1 MIASSICS
9 SLLGQDSKIE
19 IAVEA
24 EPLTIMAD
32 HAVPLGLI
40 VNELATNAI
49 KYAFPNGAGRITLGF
64 QRRDGEVTL
73 TVEDNGVGMNDSS
86 SSSGLGSRFLEA
98 FAMQLGG
105 TLSQGV
111 RRDRNNIHRPAP
123 YDRSRRK

>member
-1 MIASSICS
+1 
-9 SLLGQDSKIE
+9 QDSKIE

-32 HAVPLGLI
+32 HAVPLGLM

-73 TVEDNGVGMNDSS
+73 TIEHNGIGMNPASAET
-86 SSSGLGSRFLEA
+86 GMGSRFLDA
-98 FAMQLGG
+98 FAQQLGG
-105 TLSQGV
+105 TLAKASAGTGTTYIV
-111 RRDRNNIHRPAP
+111 RLPLTVLAENE
-123 YDRSRRK
+123 SSGMS